1 MSLHDSMSYPPPP
14 PRRSFSDAVFDIFNS
29 IEVVIN
35 DSTFTNNIGQGLV
48 NAPNR
53 GNTGAVAIGYNNTNT
68 TVSQPTVTVTGSTF
82 LDNYANV
89 SNSSLAT
96 STRVLTSRSY
106 KGRGAGM
113 GIFLG
118 DSSNQISIT
127 IEGCSFVNNTGFRSG
142 GGLYVAFDG
151 ENTNHTVTVSRSK
164 FLDNNSGG
172 RGGGLL
178 LAFLS
183 SGDPTSPMLARIS
196 DTEFVGNDASTGGG
210 VAAIPADATA
220 GLGVKVVLENCTFLR
235 NSAAG
240 FGGALRFAVF
250 NTFTDRVS
258 LQNHEVISW

>member
-1 MSLHDSMSYPPPP
+1 MSLHCSMSY

-29 IEVVIN
+29 DEVLIDN
-35 DSTFTNNIGQGLV
+35 STFTNNKGHGRV

-53 GNTGAVAIGYNNTNT
+53 GNTGAVAIGYHDMNT
-68 TVSQPTVTVTGSTF
+68 TVNSSRTVTVTGSYF
-82 LDNYANV
+82 VDNCANV

-96 STRVLTSRSY
+96 STRVLTSQSY

-113 GIFLG
+113 GVFLG
-118 DSSNQISIT
+118 DSSNQISVSV
-127 IEGCSFVNNTGFRSG
+127 EGCSFVNNSGFRSG

-151 ENTNHTVTVSRSK
+151 ENTNHTVTVSRSL

-183 SGDPTSPMLARIS
+183 SGDPTSPMLARVS

-220 GLGVKVVLENCTFLR
+220 GLGVRVVLENCTFVR

-250 NTFTDRVS
+250 NTFSDRVS